1 MDPHYAL
8 NFREYLFFLWNR
20 DYGLIFGI
28 DYHQNPKAVTA
39 KLQALEQ
46 EFEDFR
52 EATKGIKWCQKA
64 WWDES
69 NLTLRDWHIADSW
82 FRSRVLQFPILGIGM
97 APVLDFANHSF
108 EANAYY
114 SVDENSGVVL
124 LPREA
129 RAGVLNDGEE
139 ITIK

>member
-1 MDPHYAL
+1 M
-8 NFREYLFFLWNR
+8 
-20 DYGLIFGI
+20 
-28 DYHQNPKAVTA
+28 TA

-52 EATKGIKWCQKA
+52 EATKEIKWCQKA

-69 NLTLRDWHIADSW
+69 KLTLRDWQVADSW
-82 FRSRVLQFPILGIGM
+82 FRSRVLQFPVLGIGM
-97 APVLDFANHSF
+97 APILDFANHSF
-108 EANAYY
+108 EANTYY
-114 SVDENSGVVL
+114 SFDENSGVVL

-129 RAGVLNDGEE
+129 KAGTLKDGGE